1 MELTAEAVRVLGCL
15 AEKERT
21 VPDTYPLTLKALVT
35 ACNQSSNRWPVVQYD
50 AGTVQRT
57 LDDLKADGFVRFV
70 HPSHGERSTK
80 FRHVLGERLGLEPA
94 EVAVLAL
101 LFLRGPQTAAELRS
115 RTDRLHTFGS
125 TGEVEDALRT
135 LASRDEPLVRLL
147 DRRPGEREAR
157 WLHLLAPPPTDTAPA
172 PAPAPSSRFER
183 GPDVPG
189 VPDARRTEIDER
201 VRTLEVQVAHLY
213 QLLGE
218 SPPTV

>member
-35 ACNQSSNRWPVVQYD
+35 ACNQSSNRWPVVQYE
-50 AGTVQRT
+50 AGAVQRT

-94 EVAVLAL
+94 EVAVVAL

-115 RTDRLHTFGS
+115 RTDRLHAFGS
-125 TGEVEDALRT
+125 TGEVEDVLRT
-135 LASRDEPLVRLL
+135 LASRDEPLARLL
-147 DRRPGEREAR
+147 DRRPAEREAR
-157 WLHLLAPPPTDTAPA
+157 WLHLLAPPPTDAAPT
-172 PAPAPSSRFER
+172 PTSHFER
-183 GPDVPG
+183 GPDAPVA
-189 VPDARRTEIDER
+189 PDPRRTEIDDR

-213 QLLGE
+213 RLLGE

>member
-50 AGTVQRT
+50 AGAVQRT

-94 EVAVLAL
+94 EVAVLAV

-115 RTDRLHTFGS
+115 RTDRLHAFGS
-125 TGEVEDALRT
+125 TGEVEDALRS
-135 LASRDEPLVRLL
+135 LAARDDPLVRLL

-157 WLHLLAPPPTDTAPA
+157 WLHLLAPAPTGPTPD
-172 PAPAPSSRFER
+172 SRFER
-183 GPDVPG
+183 GPDAPG
-189 VPDARRTEIDER
+189 VPDARRTDIDDR
-201 VRTLEVQVAHLY
+201 VTTLELQVAHLY